1 MMGEGRNRSPGCAVK
16 QFLLRGWL
24 CFPLLGILSLLLS
37 IYVLSQVPSF
47 LDYVCDTLLII
58 SLVATLSSWVVL
70 LMCRKWWRA
79 LLSVAVTLTS
89 WVILFP
95 MLFWVAISAP
105 DGFGAEHKI
114 PDGLAYESP
123 PDSGEVIASDTST
136 YLQVSGEYGC
146 YCYSFYYTGLPAGK
160 IFLKCFEATENI
172 PLSEDRILERSA
184 VSLGSTEDFPFHQ
197 LVDHQCFTIYEG
209 DFGDYYAA
217 RVEVWFRDSTS
228 GAERKLMEKVY
239 RVEGYMR

>member
-1 MMGEGRNRSPGCAVK
+1 MEEERNRTFGCAVK
-16 QFLLRGWL
+16 QFLLRLWF

-37 IYVLSQVPSF
+37 IYDLSQVPSF
-47 LDYVCDTLLII
+47 LDYVCNALLII
-58 SLVATLSSWVVL
+58 SLVTTLSSWVVL
-70 LMCRKWWRA
+70 LMHRKWWQA
-79 LLSVAVTLTS
+79 LLSVVVTLIS
-89 WVILFP
+89 WAILFP
-95 MLFWVAISAP
+95 MLFWAAISAP

-114 PDGLAYESP
+114 PDGFAYELPS
-123 PDSGEVIASDTST
+123 DSGEVVASDTST
-136 YLQVSGEYGC
+136 YLQVSGGYGS

-172 PLSEDRILERSA
+172 PLSEDRIPERSA

-197 LVDHQCFTIYEG
+197 LVDHRCFTIYEG
-209 DFGDYYAA
+209 EFGDYYAA
-217 RVEVWFRDSTS
+217 RMEVWFRDTTS